1 MHGGEASAAA
11 SSRKPLSHA
20 THGGEV
26 GKINLIN
33 SDVSHT
39 LAETSNLNNKEFRK
53 ITKILS
59 NKRMR
64 FHLDNLAGQYDLNI
78 LDKNINNDN
87 ELFVNNKMQDNN
99 ISKSSKPKKA

>member
-26 GKINLIN
+26 GKIDAH

-39 LAETSNLNNKEFRK
+39 FAETSKLNNKEFHK

-64 FHLDNLAGQYDLNI
+64 FHLDNLIGQYDLNI
-78 LDKNINNDN
+78 
-87 ELFVNNKMQDNN
+87 
-99 ISKSSKPKKA
+99 

>member
-20 THGGEV
+20 THGGKV

-39 LAETSNLNNKEFRK
+39 LAETSNLNSREFCK
-53 ITKILS
+53 LTKILS

-64 FHLDNLAGQYDLNI
+64 FHLDSLVDQHDLNI
-78 LDKNINNDN
+78 LDKNINKDN
-87 ELFVNNKMQDNN
+87 ELFLNENSTNK
-99 ISKSSKPKKA
+99 ISSS